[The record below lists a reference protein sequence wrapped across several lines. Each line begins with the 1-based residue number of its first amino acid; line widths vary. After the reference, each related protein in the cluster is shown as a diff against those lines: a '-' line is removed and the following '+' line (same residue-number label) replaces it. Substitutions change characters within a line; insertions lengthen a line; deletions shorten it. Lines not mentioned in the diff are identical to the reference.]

1 MIILYIILFSYHI
14 FTPKRYDLKNR
25 LIRPKLTMDLILF
38 LVHCVA
44 ISLFTAVFTFL
55 LLDLDELNEGCGK
68 LNEFV

>member
-1 MIILYIILFSYHI
+1 
-14 FTPKRYDLKNR
+14 
-25 LIRPKLTMDLILF
+25 MDLILF